1 MDKTDLQL
9 IEETLQGSSNNES
22 FGILVERYIQIIYIF
37 VFKLVKN
44 KEDAE
49 DITQEVF
56 IKVWR
61 NLKKYDHKKN
71 LKTWLFSI
79 AKNTTFDKLRK
90 KKSVTFSNLNTIINS
105 NNISDE
111 DIHIEDLIADNEP
124 LQDEIF
130 EKAENINKLKE
141 LINNLDDFSKIL
153 IHLHIEEEQTFEE
166 ISEILN
172 KSINTIKS
180 NYRRL
185 IQKIRKNLT

>member
-9 IEETLQGSSNNES
+9 IEETLQNSSNNES

-44 KEDAE
+44 KEDAD

-56 IKVWR
+56 IKAWK

-141 LINNLDDFSKIL
+141 LIDNLDDFSKIL